1 MFKIFFKNKF
11 FALIVLILLISISG
25 YSLNK
30 IKEFRVQIN
39 KEKKIQYDRNLM
51 NFTSENLQINRVF
64 NKGNIFILRHTKKHD
79 LGIEAA
85 HLHKEKFI

>member
-11 FALIVLILLISISG
+11 FVLIVLILLIPISG

-39 KEKKIQYDRNLM
+39 KEKK
-51 NFTSENLQINRVF
+51 F
-64 NKGNIFILRHTKKHD
+64 NMI
-79 LGIEAA
+79 GI
-85 HLHKEKFI
+85 